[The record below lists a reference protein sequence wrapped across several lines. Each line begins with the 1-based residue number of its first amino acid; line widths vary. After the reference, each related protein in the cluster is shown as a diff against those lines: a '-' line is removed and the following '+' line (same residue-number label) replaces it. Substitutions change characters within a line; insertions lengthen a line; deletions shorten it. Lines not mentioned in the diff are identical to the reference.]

1 VPVGILSALTSG
13 TASERPPQVCVS
25 LTRSRRPFFSTR
37 TPLRPL
43 CSGSFSSLENF
54 QEAPAD
60 MMSRARL
67 GTRLAG
73 PAPSP
78 REWGLSG
85 CRPGPG
91 PPRPWRGHWPGPA
104 TPAPGRGALLPPEP
118 GPELTERGH
127 WFPLAGSGSS
137 RGPGRHVVTGYYPV
151 TCATAMQCG
160 KDANSSCRRRHWQE
174 RPGVRVSEALSPA

>member
-1 VPVGILSALTSG
+1 MRGRHLRLTDSQSA
-13 TASERPPQVCVS
+13 A
-25 LTRSRRPFFSTR
+25 FFFDPDS
-37 TPLRPL
+37 PRPL

-60 MMSRARL
+60 MMARARL

-127 WFPLAGSGSS
+127 WLPLTGSGSS
-137 RGPGRHVVTGYYPV
+137 RGPGRRVPLPCSVVKMRIVDGARTQARSGPGSLSANW
-151 TCATAMQCG
+151 CNAAPSCG
-160 KDANSSCRRRHWQE
+160 REACDRRCFLLAGHS
-174 RPGVRVSEALSPA
+174 VAS